1 MRSVIRLTG
10 RRPSRSADV
19 ARLTVDLPERFAFST
34 ELALYAEH
42 INYAQHLDNA
52 RLLGLV
58 SEARVRWLASLDY
71 EEGDVDGVG
80 LIMAD
85 QSVRYA
91 SEARAGEVMVVSMG
105 VGEIGRAGFE
115 VVWVMHERT
124 SGREVARGRHNMVCF
139 DYAEGRVRPV
149 PERARG
155 RLVDA
160 D

>member
-1 MRSVIRLTG
+1 MG
-10 RRPSRSADV
+10 RV
-19 ARLTVDLPERFAFST
+19 TVDIPERFAFST
-34 ELALYAEH
+34 ELPLYAEH

-71 EEGDVDGVG
+71 QEGDVDGVG

-105 VGEIGRAGFE
+105 AGEMGRAGFE
-115 VVWVMHERT
+115 VVWVMHERV

-139 DYAEGRVRPV
+139 DYAQGRVRPV
-149 PERARG
+149 PDRARV

-160 D
+160 T

>member
-1 MRSVIRLTG
+1 
-10 RRPSRSADV
+10 V
-19 ARLTVDLPERFAFST
+19 ARVTVDLPERFAFST

-58 SEARVRWLASLDY
+58 SEARVRWLASLEY
-71 EEGDVDGVG
+71 QEGDVEGVG

-91 SEARAGEVMVVSMG
+91 SEARAGEVMVVSMCA
-105 VGEIGRAGFE
+105 GEIGRVGFE
-115 VVWVMHERT
+115 VVWVMHEQA

-139 DYAEGRVRPV
+139 DYANARVRPV
-149 PERARG
+149 PDRARV
-155 RLVDA
+155 RLA
-160 D
+160 GAA